1 MITPTIRLQLDSRL
15 VDIRVIT
22 RAFLGILSRWRYAAF
37 FAALTFAQRARCA
50 AAILL
55 LPAADMVRLAGADP
69 VDFATSVGRDCFRT
83 LAHRAFCASAI
94 FRRESADMIRFAWCV
109 FPGAPAPFKDSIP
122 EIICSNLSI
131 ST

>member
-15 VDIRVIT
+15 VDIRVVT

-50 AAILL
+50 AALLL

-69 VDFATSVGRDCFRT
+69 VVFATTVPRNCFRT
-83 LAHRAFCASAI
+83 LAHRAFCARTI
-94 FRRESADMIRFAWCV
+94 FRREPAPLIRFA
-109 FPGAPAPFKDSIP
+109 PLLLP
-122 EIICSNLSI
+122 
-131 ST
+131 